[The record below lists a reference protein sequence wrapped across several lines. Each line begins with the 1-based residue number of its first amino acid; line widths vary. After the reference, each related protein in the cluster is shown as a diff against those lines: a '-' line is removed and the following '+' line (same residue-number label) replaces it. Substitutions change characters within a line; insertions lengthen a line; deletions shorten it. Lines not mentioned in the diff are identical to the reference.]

1 MGIPDAV
8 LNRELTDMIRGI
20 ISVSVF
26 LCAVIVGAAARAET
40 PEEWIAL
47 GARVH
52 GGFGAFIPVG
62 IRIGLD
68 AMQRLSAKPREV
80 SVVYYDSDKA
90 PCACVADGVAIATVA
105 TLGQRTLMMATEK
118 APVGA
123 MAVVVVRKKQSEEGF
138 KYRLADSWLPKL
150 AEWNRTLDARGR
162 YDAVMQAEGLFEVTG
177 LK

>member
-1 MGIPDAV
+1 VII
-8 LNRELTDMIRGI
+8 DMIRSGARLFAFAFLLGA
-20 ISVSVF
+20 IS
-26 LCAVIVGAAARAET
+26 AAARAET

-47 GARVH
+47 GTRVH

-68 AMQRLSAKPREV
+68 ALQRLNAEPREA

-105 TLGQRTLMMATEK
+105 SPGQRTLMMATEK
-118 APVGA
+118 APAGA
-123 MAVVVVRKKQSEEGF
+123 MAVVVVRKKQSEEGV
-138 KYRLADSWLPKL
+138 KYTLADGWLPKL

-162 YDAVMQAEGLFEVTG
+162 YDAVMHAEGLFEVTG

>member
-1 MGIPDAV
+1 
-8 LNRELTDMIRGI
+8 MIRL
-20 ISVSVF
+20 SARLFALVS
-26 LCAVIVGAAARAET
+26 LLTAVAPAARAET

-68 AMQRLSAKPREV
+68 ALQRLNAQPREV
-80 SVVYYDSDKA
+80 MVVYYDSDKA

-105 TLGQRTLMMATEK
+105 SPGQRTLMMAKEK
-118 APVGA
+118 PPVGA

-138 KYRLADSWLPKL
+138 RYTLADSWLPKL
-150 AEWNRTLDARGR
+150 AEWNRTLDASGR